1 MTNFNLQYILL
12 EYPQYLELIL
22 VQFLFTSLLFFYHH
36 YFHTKY
42 YKKAYKVKISLLES
56 QSLQAQMNPHFVFNI
71 LNGIQSVLILK
82 SERKINQYLGRFS
95 ILLGKT
101 LEVNEREN
109 QSL

>member
-1 MTNFNLQYILL
+1 MTNLDFQHILSGYTQYI
-12 EYPQYLELIL
+12 ELIL
-22 VQFLFTSLLFFYHH
+22 VQFLFTSLLFFCYH

-82 SERKINQYLGRFS
+82 SERKSINISEDSQHY
-95 ILLGKT
+95 
-101 LEVNEREN
+101 
-109 QSL
+109 